1 MFRQMNHITDIQ
13 ILHILAPYHQHG
25 PVESHVH
32 MHRYIWKITGVNTVI
47 IKAEPLLIE
56 VFEAYVMSSL
66 ATFPALTLSRYI
78 YYERV
83 EVVHFL

>member
-1 MFRQMNHITDIQ
+1 MSHITDIQ
-13 ILHILAPYHQHG
+13 ILHILAPYHRHG
-25 PVESHVH
+25 PAENHVH
-32 MHRYIWKITGVNTVI
+32 MHRYIWKIAGVNTVI

-78 YYERV
+78 YYEQV